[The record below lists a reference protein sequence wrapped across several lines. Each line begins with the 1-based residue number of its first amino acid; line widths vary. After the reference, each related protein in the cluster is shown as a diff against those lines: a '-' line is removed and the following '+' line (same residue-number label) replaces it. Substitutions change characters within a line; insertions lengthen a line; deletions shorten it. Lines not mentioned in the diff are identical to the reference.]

1 MSTGRKTPSY
11 LFACLFCCFFML
23 CFVQFRLK
31 RPGLIF
37 VGLGSFFITSAVPSA
52 DFEYPDNNNGSSGCA
67 SRRMMDG
74 AG

>member
-1 MSTGRKTPSY
+1 
-11 LFACLFCCFFML
+11 ML
-23 CFVQFRLK
+23 CFVQLRLK